1 MPADTTPLTDA
12 EIDELE
18 DGVVAG
24 LATAIGNLT
33 VLREAG
39 AHTRRGFPTWH
50 EYVIA
55 RFGDLLRQLHLP
67 KDERQALVQSMDDAG
82 KTVRETAAELAV
94 SKSQVGRDRAEI
106 AAKVVQL
113 DERRNLEGRSLAE
126 QPSPAAERDASSPT
140 SDTTAPAPSSVDLVV
155 TLVARARAGYNVHEA
170 ARRLRWR
177 QGQTSCAL
185 SRAEKRG
192 RLVRT
197 GAFRDGCAV
206 YDLSTAERSARAAA

>member
-1 MPADTTPLTDA
+1 VAADVLTDE
-12 EIDELE
+12 EIAELE

-39 AHTRRGFPTWH
+39 AHTRRGFDTWH
-50 EYVIA
+50 AYVLD
-55 RFGDLLRQLHLP
+55 RFGDLLRHLDLP
-67 KDERQALVQSMDDAG
+67 VPERRALVASMHEDGKNVREIAEKLAVTKSTAHRDLQAL
-82 KTVRETAAELAV
+82 AE
-94 SKSQVGRDRAEI
+94 
-106 AAKVVQL
+106 VVQL
-113 DERRNLEGRSLAE
+113 DDHRPTE
-126 QPSPAAERDASSPT
+126 QPDAAAQDAAQDVGQGSGQPV
-140 SDTTAPAPSSVDLVV
+140 APAPSSVDLVV
-155 TLVARARAGYNVHEA
+155 TLVARARDGYTVHEA

-197 GAFRDGCAV
+197 GRFRDGCAV
-206 YDLSTAERSARAAA
+206 YTVPAAAALSA